1 LVLFQPIFQD
11 FHGGYKVVALNHH
24 QVDVVEILAATETVG
39 QIVAWVHRRPKFTA
53 AGTLEAEVTIALFC
67 DRTVTCY
74 GPNCGR
80 ICGRIVTV
88 EILGSFA
95 G

>member
-1 LVLFQPIFQD
+1 
-11 FHGGYKVVALNHH
+11 VALNHH

-39 QIVAWVHRRPKFTA
+39 EVVAWVHGRPKFTA
-53 AGTLEAEVTIALFC
+53 SGTLESE
-67 DRTVTCY
+67 VTCY

-95 G
+95 ECWPNC